1 MTKDQKN
8 VVSIPDKTGWVFHW
22 VSSVFYFSQLKDS
35 NKVLGLCPEPP
46 NALESLAGI
55 SI

>member
-1 MTKDQKN
+1 MTKDEKN
-8 VVSIPDKTGWVFHW
+8 MVSTPDKAGWGFHW

-35 NKVLGLCPEPP
+35 NRVMGLGLEPP
-46 NALESLAGI
+46 KALESLAGI